1 MMFKTNSSF
10 IAIFIMSVM
19 LAACGFHLRGLA
31 DIPFKTVYVEGNKMP
46 ISPDVIRIL
55 KTNGVEIIKDK
66 EKAELVV
73 EIMRDTATKKILSL
87 GGGGR
92 NVAGAVREFE
102 LVHVLTFRMR
112 TGKSEL
118 WDKPRTIENRRDF
131 SYSDPEILAKAY
143 EETMLYENMRQDAV
157 REILRQIEAYRPAVE
172 NEDNEVDSQ

>member
-1 MMFKTNSSF
+1 MFKTNSSF
-10 IAIFIMSVM
+10 IAIVIISV
-19 LAACGFHLRGLA
+19 LLTACGFHLRGLA

-46 ISPDVIRIL
+46 ISPDVVRIL
-55 KTNGVEIIKDK
+55 KTNGVEITKNR
-66 EKAELVV
+66 EKAELVI
-73 EIMRDTATKKILSL
+73 EIMRDTANKRILSL

-92 NVAGAVREFE
+92 NIAGAVREFE
-102 LVHVLTFRMR
+102 LVHVLTFRMK

-143 EETMLYENMRQDAV
+143 EEAMLYENMRQDAV

-172 NEDNEVDSQ
+172 NEENELESQ